1 MIKDDF
7 FRKNNIDTVFIFGGT
22 NDSWLDETP
31 KGELRFSDWKEED
44 LYSTLPAISYMI
56 SKLKEELQGGN
67 VIFIINTELDP
78 RISEAVKLSTE
89 RFGTTYVELENI
101 DKFSGHPTVKGMKE
115 ICEQV
120 YNITIKC
127 NS

>member
-44 LYSTLPAISYMI
+44 
-56 SKLKEELQGGN
+56 
-67 VIFIINTELDP
+67 
-78 RISEAVKLSTE
+78 
-89 RFGTTYVELENI
+89 
-101 DKFSGHPTVKGMKE
+101 
-115 ICEQV
+115 
-120 YNITIKC
+120 
-127 NS
+127 